1 MCFAG
6 CRQMGKDL
14 GCASL
19 FTNVSVGDMASNPH
33 FCCSEAEKLPLC
45 FYSAFSPVFSL
56 SGQNPWLSG
65 LRAVVPAV
73 ISPHRDLLHLS
84 RILCPPMPGPL
95 SNVPWLELGTNSV
108 ISDFHSMHCCVC
120 AQPLLVT
127 SSAGG
132 MKAQTEPGTAPNL
145 ALHLLNSCGTGAGSE
160 GEDAPG
166 QEGHR
171 ARTVLSEHPSS
182 SSARNSM
189 LQVLSSCCAGSRDC
203 WNVKHSAPSH
213 PHRNP
218 ATAAS
223 VCSAR
228 CL

>member
-1 MCFAG
+1 MFLFLIFTCFFPL
-6 CRQMGKDL
+6 RPE
-14 GCASL
+14 SL
-19 FTNVSVGDMASNPH
+19 VVRPEG
-33 FCCSEAEKLPLC
+33 CCSSCYLPTQR
-45 FYSAFSPVFSL
+45 SAPSL
-56 SGQNPWLSG
+56 Q
-65 LRAVVPAV
+65 
-73 ISPHRDLLHLS
+73 DF
-84 RILCPPMPGPL
+84 LCPPMPGPL
-95 SNVPWLELGTNSV
+95 SNVLCLELGTNSV
-108 ISDFHSMHCCVC
+108 ISDFHFMHCCVC
-120 AQPLLVT
+120 VQPLLVT

-145 ALHLLNSCGTGAGSE
+145 ALHLLNSCGTGAGSG

-182 SSARNSM
+182 SSARNSV

-218 ATAAS
+218 ATAAL